1 MGCGASATGRI
12 THGAGKTVSTDV
24 ERPVEA
30 AGEGSYEVIVWGA
43 SGLECSDVVGGCGQ
57 YFVVRF
63 GCEGTPWN
71 EIPRFTG
78 RRGPSVQGASE
89 PKWDSGFLVNLL
101 DIQDPV
107 LNIRIC
113 DKGIFTA
120 DSSIGF
126 VSTSVASL
134 VNAAAPVTL
143 NLGEGEGKV
152 TISMGAP
159 GLLRDNNIDNRVYF
173 PKLAPVGALKTVQA
187 KDVTGGFPLRTGT
200 APLPLALRGVFW
212 LSDQKDSSAMMTFG
226 GPSNDGGAC
235 STGQLMD
242 DRCKIRCGGDRSWA
256 EDGKAPTNNHDKL
269 DLIYHFAF
277 DDASNPTK
285 GQIYP
290 EWAALSSIA
299 MSIEHLMDF
308 EMELISDEAYPGSV
322 VWRRD
327 TAFAGMN
334 AKSVE
339 YMVVQII
346 DESGQRI
353 QPAFSKFLG
362 YQESSERSEPGVLYY
377 RGIQ

>member
-63 GCEGTPWN
+63 GSEGTPWN
-71 EIPRFTG
+71 DIPRSAG

-101 DIQDPV
+101 DIKDLV

-113 DKGIFTA
+113 DKGIFSA

-143 NLGEGEGKV
+143 NLGEGEGTV
-152 TISMGAP
+152 TLSMGAP
-159 GLLRDNNIDNRVYF
+159 GLLHDNNIDHRVYF
-173 PKLAPVGALKTVQA
+173 PKLAPMGAVKTAQA
-187 KDVTGGFPLRTGT
+187 KYVTGGFPLRTGT
-200 APLPLALRGVFW
+200 APLPMALRGVFW
-212 LSDQKDSSAMMTFG
+212 LTDQQDSSAMMTFG
-226 GPSNDGGAC
+226 GPSNDGGGC
-235 STGQLMD
+235 STGQLLD
-242 DRCKIRCGGDRSWA
+242 DRCKMRCAGDRSWA
-256 EDGKAPTNNHDKL
+256 EASQAPFFKV
-269 DLIYHFAF
+269 DLIYHFVF

-290 EWAALSSIA
+290 EWAAVSSLA

-327 TAFAGMN
+327 TAFAGMDAN
-334 AKSVE
+334 SLDYKC
-339 YMVVQII
+339 VQII

-353 QPAFSKFLG
+353 QPAFSKFVE
-362 YQESSERSEPGVLYY
+362 YQESSERTEPGVLYY
-377 RGIQ
+377 REI